1 MILLKV
7 ADSSF
12 LVALFLPEDVN
23 HKKAKEIFEKEDLLI
38 VPFDIIKETLTVIT
52 YKRGIE
58 YSSKIWDL
66 ISSSNSFEIALEPS
80 EKIIN
85 FYLSLK
91 KKISFFDASVLYFAL
106 TNKAE
111 PCAFDKQLMKVWKTL
126 RKSNE

>member
-1 MILLKV
+1 MKV
-7 ADSSF
+7 VDSSF

-23 HKKAKEIFEKEDLLI
+23 HKKAKEIFEKEDLFM

-52 YKRGIE
+52 YKKGIE
-58 YSSKIWDL
+58 YSSKIWDF
-66 ISSSNSFEIALEPS
+66 ISSSNSFEIALGSS
-80 EKIIN
+80 EKIVN

-111 PCAFDKQLMKVWKTL
+111 PCTSDKQLMKVWKTL